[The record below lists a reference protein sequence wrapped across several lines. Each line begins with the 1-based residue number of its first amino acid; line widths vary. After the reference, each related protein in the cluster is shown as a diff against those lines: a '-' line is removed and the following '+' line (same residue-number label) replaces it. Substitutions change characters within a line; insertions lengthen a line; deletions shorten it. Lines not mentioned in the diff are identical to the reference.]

1 MKLRWF
7 DRALLGMAT
16 IFLGAI
22 ALRPL
27 FAPPVARAQSQTPY
41 LYVEPGIHML
51 NSPDR
56 ERHVK
61 GKVVVDL
68 NTGNVWGFP
77 TASEYP
83 YPVDNVKPAPATS
96 SPIYLG
102 RFDLAAMMRQQ

>member
-7 DRALLGMAT
+7 DRALLGIAAV
-16 IFLGAI
+16 FLGTI

-27 FAPPVARAQSQTPY
+27 FAPQVAQAQSQTPS
-41 LYVEPGIHML
+41 LYFEPGIHML
-51 NSPDR
+51 NSPNR
-56 ERHVK
+56 ELHVK

-68 NTGNVWGFP
+68 NTGNIWGFP

-102 RFDLAAMMRQQ
+102 RFDLAAMRR